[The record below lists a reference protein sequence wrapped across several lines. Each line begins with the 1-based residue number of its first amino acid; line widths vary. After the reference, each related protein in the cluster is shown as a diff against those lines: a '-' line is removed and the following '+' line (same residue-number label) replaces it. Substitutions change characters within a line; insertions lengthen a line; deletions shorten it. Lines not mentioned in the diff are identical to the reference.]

1 MVANGVHAIPCLVR
15 EARDPNRW
23 PGVHRRGI
31 PVAQDVV
38 VLVHFHQVSLFRD
51 EIPRVA
57 LEGTDAMDLGAL
69 RQAEDFQFK
78 PPIVRLV
85 GVAEFDSLE
94 DLIWLQVPPLHGQP
108 LFEVL
113 PLHFLSDGGQT

>member
-1 MVANGVHAIPCLVR
+1 MGYMRSHVSCVKPVTPTGGLAYIVGVY
-15 EARDPNRW
+15 
-23 PGVHRRGI
+23 

-85 GVAEFDSLE
+85 GVAEFDSLRRF
-94 DLIWLQVPPLHGQP
+94 DLASSSATAWTASL
-108 LFEVL
+108 
-113 PLHFLSDGGQT
+113 